1 MIVSTLSSGTPAQF
15 LLTEEAVLD
24 GIELDMRRGAY
35 QVDYAGLTVT
45 VHAPEGEFEA
55 RLFVATL
62 GATSYTDV
70 EASRGQDL
78 RSWLASRVRCVCRT
92 DRARPSF
99 GALRPW
105 WFPTI

>member
-45 VHAPEGEFEA
+45 VHAPESEFEA
-55 RLFVATL
+55 QLFVAML

-78 RSWLASRVRCVCRT
+78 RSWLASRVR
-92 DRARPSF
+92 
-99 GALRPW
+99 ALH
-105 WFPTI
+105 IS